1 MDSRLLKFLE
11 KLPPE
16 LKPVLLEFYELLGK
30 ELGERL
36 TREEFREFYRQFLED
51 RNRFEAFA
59 ERTEENFRRVWETIE
74 RLTKEQEAFRKEVR
88 EEFKRVW
95 EAIDHLA
102 ERVNWLTERLE
113 RLTERVDQLTE
124 RMDRLTEQVEKLT
137 RGLSRTREELGSLS
151 RTMAYALK
159 NEAYRYLPAFLEK
172 NHGIKVRERFVR
184 TYLDGEEM
192 DLFGKVQK
200 DVKEMYLVGEAV
212 LRLDDR
218 EKLRCGWRKV
228 EIVREEFGGEA
239 LPVIVT
245 HTARPEVL
253 KKAGKAG
260 ILVVQ
265 SFEWWE

>member
-113 RLTERVDQLTE
+113 RLTER
-124 RMDRLTEQVEKLT
+124 MDRLTEQVEKLT

-212 LRLDDR
+212 LRFDDR

-265 SFEWWE
+265 SFEWW